1 MENKKKKMIQQDL
14 RSAHAYILSVISLVL
29 ALFVPLA
36 LVIIVIFK
44 ASGLVVITFF
54 MPVLTLILGIVG
66 LVKSLKQSASF
77 GRTAKILSI
86 VTIIINIILIAFL
99 LYVFIKSGGL
109 TVA

>member
-1 MENKKKKMIQQDL
+1 
-14 RSAHAYILSVISLVL
+14 
-29 ALFVPLA
+29 
-36 LVIIVIFK
+36 
-44 ASGLVVITFF
+44 
-54 MPVLTLILGIVG
+54 